1 MNLELLEEFTP
12 GSGTMYVV
20 RLDGSAIKWFVSK
33 ADGEKYYN
41 EVIAN
46 PDILKPVK
54 NILKSQEISL
64 SLEETNN

>member
-1 MNLELLEEFTP
+1 MNLELWEEITP

-20 RLDGSAIKWFVSK
+20 RNDGSGIKWFVSK
-33 ADGEKYYN
+33 ADAEKYY
-41 EVIAN
+41 EEIIAN
-46 PDILKPVK
+46 PDLLKPVK

>member
-1 MNLELLEEFTP
+1 MNLELIEETMP

-20 RLDGSAIKWFVSK
+20 RLDGSAVKWFARK
-33 ADGEKYYN
+33 EEGEKYYN

-46 PDILKPVK
+46 PDLLKPQK
-54 NILKSQEISL
+54 NILKSQEITL

>member
-1 MNLELLEEFTP
+1 MNLELLEETMP

-20 RLDGSAIKWFVSK
+20 RLDGSAVKWFARK
-33 ADGEKYYN
+33 EEGEKFY
-41 EVIAN
+41 EAVVAN
-46 PDILKPVK
+46 PDLLKPQK